1 MQIISTILNATPFWV
16 YIMLGAILFFGWR
29 ASRDATINLAEVLR
43 LPFFLVAWG
52 LVSWWYFEA
61 GNAVLLMIKLLAL
74 MAGGALGHFLSRN
87 TALAVEDD
95 NETVRVQGTW
105 LVLAAAL
112 PFFVVSYIIGY
123 LKANHPTLLLEP
135 LYGAGLPALAAF
147 LSGSLA
153 GQAYAL
159 IQKRNKIVAARK
171 GR

>member
-1 MQIISTILNATPFWV
+1 MQIIITILSVTPFWV
-16 YIMLGAILFFGWR
+16 YIILSAILFFGWR

-61 GNAVLLMIKLLAL
+61 GNSVLFMIRLLCL

-87 TALAVEDD
+87 AALAVEGD

-112 PFFVVSYIIGY
+112 PFFAISYAIGY
-123 LKANHPTLLLEP
+123 LKANEPDLLLEP
-135 LYGAGLPALAAF
+135 IYGAGLPALAAF
-147 LSGSLA
+147 LSGILA

-159 IQKRNKIVAARK
+159 IQKRNTIVAARK